1 MAMKEAET
9 FTVNQQH
16 PWMAFLFFLFRFRS
30 LHSFMV
36 YGSSGGSHST
46 ILVTHD
52 AHIWLARARAMK
64 LRR

>member
-1 MAMKEAET
+1 MTDEDNGDDE
-9 FTVNQQH
+9 
-16 PWMAFLFFLFRFRS
+16 RS
-30 LHSFMV
+30 GDVHSQSTTPV
-36 YGSSGGSHST
+36 YGFPFVSFSFFTTDSGGSHST